1 MTGKRHIIT
10 QERFKLS
17 TDREIN
23 GLKINC
29 KWHKPMKNNL
39 KKKLN
44 VNAKQWKKNPRQNK
58 QKAEIEHR

>member
-29 KWHKPMKNNL
+29 K
-39 KKKLN
+39 
-44 VNAKQWKKNPRQNK
+44 
-58 QKAEIEHR
+58 